1 MFEKSL
7 ELLITLQNE
16 TIRKYAGQ
24 NDPMQLGTDI
34 FCTSL
39 RELPAGLSAE
49 YHYPGIFGLE
59 FTTSEN
65 RAAWEQRIAVNGQFF
80 PEFSKIPLL
89 FQPLSDV
96 GCNVEDGGR
105 GHTTIDFNEVLQKG
119 LKHLYTLVSTQT
131 TTFGK
136 CACQT
141 LIAVKEFAEKF
152 GCQVPWEPARNL
164 DEALQSIWLIYEC
177 IIISEGVPYS
187 YSWGNMDQY
196 LLPFAENISEEVLT
210 EKFAV
215 FFRFLN
221 EVKFNDDASALNI
234 GGTQGFNKVSRAIIE
249 AFIRN
254 KMPGPMLTVH
264 VPRKFPLED
273 WGRILRPELISCGQP
288 TLYGEESCRA
298 ALSRRGVPKEKLPFW
313 AANSCMGL
321 VVPGEEWQDMWG
333 AILLLPL
340 ALELVLNEGHF
351 FREKHPFDSGV
362 SVQKITSYECCY
374 EQLKAYIRAFFRT
387 AVASEKIRRA
397 EFMDH
402 FQNVFVSLFY
412 KDCIARGKEVRN
424 GGVKKCI
431 MIVETMGLVNLAD
444 SLFTIKK
451 LVFEEKKYT
460 LAELKQALKNDFAD
474 TPELLADILRLPK
487 FGENRGEVEKI
498 LQQLT
503 DDVAEIAEEFCDEE
517 FFCTPSLHT
526 LHKHIDCGLQLGA
539 TADGRYAGEPLAKNA
554 GTSPMVKTVHTSL
567 ILAASCW
574 DQSRFSG
581 GQPLDLW
588 IPADVWN
595 DPENIHRYAALFSTY
610 FERGGLQLQINGVDT
625 AELKAALEYP
635 EKYDHLIVRIGGF
648 SMRFIELD
656 LRAQED
662 FIRRFSNGM

>member
-1 MFEKSL
+1 M
-7 ELLITLQNE
+7 
-16 TIRKYAGQ
+16 
-24 NDPMQLGTDI
+24 
-34 FCTSL
+34 
-39 RELPAGLSAE
+39 
-49 YHYPGIFGLE
+49 
-59 FTTSEN
+59 
-65 RAAWEQRIAVNGQFF
+65 
-80 PEFSKIPLL
+80 
-89 FQPLSDV
+89 
-96 GCNVEDGGR
+96 EDGGR

-187 YSWGNMDQY
+187 YSRGNMDQY

-249 AFIRN
+249 AFVRN

-298 ALSRRGVPKEKLPFW
+298 ALSSRGVPKEKLPFW
-313 AANSCMGL
+313 AANSC
-321 VVPGEEWQDMWG
+321 
-333 AILLLPL
+333 
-340 ALELVLNEGHF
+340 
-351 FREKHPFDSGV
+351 
-362 SVQKITSYECCY
+362 
-374 EQLKAYIRAFFRT
+374 
-387 AVASEKIRRA
+387 
-397 EFMDH
+397 
-402 FQNVFVSLFY
+402 
-412 KDCIARGKEVRN
+412 
-424 GGVKKCI
+424 
-431 MIVETMGLVNLAD
+431 MGLVNLAD

-539 TADGRYAGEPLAKNA
+539 TADGRHAGEPLVKNA

-595 DPENIHRYAALFSTY
+595 DPENIHRYAALFSTC

-656 LRAQED
+656 RRAQED